1 MHIGIRFRLNSLI
14 ALFAFGCALLVGVL
28 IFLHEQRAWTA
39 RADQLKA
46 EVQSAIGVLESQK
59 HLVDAGVLP
68 EAEAKQRAL
77 NILGAIRYGKGGY
90 FTVWRMSPDVLMLAT
105 GGQQR
110 LIGKPQIDLKDL
122 KGRYFIRDM
131 LKDLEKSPEVLF
143 EILWTRP
150 NSPEPV
156 TKTNFVKL
164 YEPWQMLVM
173 TGLYGDD
180 LAAERANAI
189 RQATIATSLLVALFA
204 IASIWITGEIVRP
217 LGWLRTAMIELA
229 EQRPISVSLATR
241 RKDEIG
247 EMARAV
253 VIFRENA
260 TARAELRARKNAD
273 KSAEKARRAR
283 IDKVIAE
290 FRARVATVLTVMQ
303 ASVKRLESTAA
314 SLTDV
319 AAQAANQATAAS
331 SSSQQAA
338 GNVNA
343 VASAA
348 EELGASVGEIS
359 RQLSQANRA
368 VVEATQL
375 TVDSDEEISTL
386 AQAAQKIGS
395 VVNLIKTIAN
405 QTNLLALNATIEA
418 ARAGTAGRGFAVVA
432 LEVKTLA
439 SETAKATED
448 IGTQIAEIQ
457 SFTKNAVR
465 ATEKIATT
473 MEQIELF
480 TSSIATTME
489 QQAEVTGDISR
500 NVSQA
505 AEESRLVARS
515 ISTVTTAIGE
525 TSASAEHVLSA
536 SSNIAEVVG
545 DLQGAIDTFLAEVAA

>member
-1 MHIGIRFRLNSLI
+1 MHIGIRFRLYSLI
-14 ALFAFGCALLVGVL
+14 ALFAFGCALLAGVL

-46 EVQSAIGVLESQK
+46 EVQSAIGVLESQR
-59 HLVDAGVLP
+59 HLVDAGALP

-77 NILGAIRYGKGGY
+77 DILGAMRYGKGGY

-105 GGQQR
+105 GGQQQ

-189 RQATIATSLLVALFA
+189 WQATIAASLLVSLFA
-204 IASIWITGEIVRP
+204 IASMWIAGQILRP

-229 EQRPISVSLATR
+229 EQRPISVSLSTG

-253 VIFRENA
+253 ESFRENA
-260 TARAELRARKNAD
+260 TARAELRARLKAD
-273 KSAEKARRAR
+273 ESAEKARRAR
-283 IDKVIAE
+283 VDKVIAD
-290 FRARVATVLTVMQ
+290 FRARVATILTVMQ
-303 ASVKRLESTAA
+303 ASMKRLEFTAA

-331 SSSQQAA
+331 SSSEQAA
-338 GNVNA
+338 DNVNA

-359 RQLSQANRA
+359 RQLSQADRS
-368 VVEATQL
+368 VREATRL
-375 TVDSDEEISTL
+375 TVHSDEEISTL
-386 AQAAQKIGS
+386 AQGAQKIGS
-395 VVNLIKTIAN
+395 VVNLIKTIAG

-418 ARAGTAGRGFAVVA
+418 ARAGVAGRGFAVVA
-432 LEVKTLA
+432 MEVKMLA

-448 IGTQIAEIQ
+448 IANQIAEMQ
-457 SFTKNAVR
+457 SSTQNAVQ

-489 QQAEVTGDISR
+489 QQAVVTGNISR
-500 NVSQA
+500 NVSNA
-505 AEESRLVARS
+505 AEESRVVARN

-525 TSASAEHVLSA
+525 TSASAKHVRSA
-536 SSNIAEVVG
+536 SNDIAGVAG
-545 DLQGAIDTFLAEVAA
+545 DLQSAIDTFLAEVAA